1 MSRFVKREFFVIKP
15 EVLTKNLRRLLW
27 PKSIFGSWKI
37 FLYFCSVV
45 ILMLCFLVAC
55 DIESLHHVACVC
67 PALTGLQHSQG
78 FWNMA
83 ANLSIKNFTWTFLWV
98 FYLHFLCTKNALKK
112 FLWTPYTSV
121 LTSNAAQMW
130 IWAKWTS
137 CQITADVPHLN

>member
-1 MSRFVKREFFVIKP
+1 MSKYRFLFKISVFQATGFFAKT
-15 EVLTKNLRRLLW
+15 EVNK
-27 PKSIFGSWKI
+27 KQKEVFIGIF
-37 FLYFCSVV
+37 YCSFF
-45 ILMLCFLVAC
+45 ILILSFLVAC
-55 DIESLHHVACVC
+55 NIESLHHDACVC